1 MADIAILVAE
11 EYERRIKNS
20 RKENEGVERGE
31 GQVPV
36 VSSVSVL
43 VGRMKARVVGH
54 QSMEVVKRFGLEP
67 KSQIALAASNGF
79 FSA

>member
-20 RKENEGVERGE
+20 RKENEGVERVE

-43 VGRMKARVVGH
+43 AGRMKARLVGH
-54 QSMEVVKRFGLEP
+54 QNMDVVKRFGLEP